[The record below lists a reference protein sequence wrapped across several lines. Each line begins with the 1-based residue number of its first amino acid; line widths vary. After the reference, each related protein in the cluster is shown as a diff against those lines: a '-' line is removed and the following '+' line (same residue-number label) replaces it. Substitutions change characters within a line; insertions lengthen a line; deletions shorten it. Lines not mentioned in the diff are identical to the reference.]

1 MNQRSFGALFGPYL
15 GGECLVPEMAD
26 GLVQNMDMHHQTRRM
41 ETTVA
46 FSVPV
51 GAELLFTTEKKLA
64 SVLGLSSVAIFPM
77 FPPES
82 FTASVCPDLI
92 AHLMRENVA
101 VNGTFED
108 ATFAVEGDTLHITLT
123 HGGKNI
129 LEATGADRQLQ
140 QLVARQFNRH
150 VAVKIEGET
159 ETTKDERYL
168 KMMEKAEQEAAE
180 RAREEAI
187 ARAAEAAKQPKAAT
201 ENEPARPGTPADPTK
216 LPSNGLPIYLET
228 AQPVLGTPIKEF
240 PSEIK
245 GLEADGSTV
254 TVWGQVFKVESR
266 ENKDGT
272 KMRYTISVSDLTSSL
287 ALSLWLDKKRDKD
300 KITAVSGI
308 KSGDNLLVSGRY
320 EYDEFAKANLLR
332 PRSISIVARYQRQD
346 LAPEKR
352 VELHLH
358 TKMSQ
363 MDAVTEAKTLVKRAA
378 SWGHKAIAITDH
390 GVVQA
395 YPEVMNTV
403 NDLKR
408 AGKDIKVLYG
418 MEGYYVNDM
427 VAAVKGTEDAALTSE
442 FIVFDIETTGLSN
455 KTERITEIGAVRM
468 VNGEVGETFNTF
480 SNPGKPIPA
489 KIVQLTGIT
498 DEMVADAPSEAEALQ
513 KFYDFCGDC
522 RVLVAHNAGFDTGFI
537 RAAAQRSNLP
547 YEFTSVDTVPL
558 CRSLYKGLKNYK
570 LDTVADYLKLPPF
583 NHHRACDDAAV
594 LAGIFQKV
602 LTDLQQQGITT
613 LQQVNTGVTG
623 IDPKTAKS
631 NHMILIAKNQVGLKN
646 LYKLV
651 SASNLEFLHRGI
663 PRIPRSRLEQHREGL
678 IIGSACEAG
687 ELYKAI
693 MDNAPW
699 GELCDIA
706 SFYDFLEIQ
715 PLGNNEFMLRPTR
728 KKIKGTK
735 DEYEIIPPKYSSR
748 QDLIDHNKTIIR
760 LGEKLNIPV
769 CATCDVHFMEP
780 EDEVYRRILMAGK
793 GFDDADNQAPLYFR
807 TTEEMLAEFS
817 YLGPEKA
824 HEVVITN
831 PNRIADMVERFKP
844 IPDGTYPPHIDGADE
859 ELQQLCWDRARE
871 VYGDPVPEVIKAR
884 LEKELNSII
893 KHGFAVLYMIA
904 QKLVKNSVD
913 NGYLVGS
920 RGSVGSSLVA
930 HLAGISEVNPLQP
943 HYFCRNPECKHSEF
957 FLNGEVGSGFDL
969 PPKNCPQCGQPY
981 GRDGQEIPF
990 ETFLGFDGDKSPDID
1005 LNFASEYQNR
1015 AHRYTETL
1023 FGLDHVFKAGTVG
1036 TVAEKTAFGY
1046 VKKYAEERNMY
1057 ISPAEVER
1065 LVMGCTG
1072 VKRTTGQH
1080 PGGMV
1085 VVPDE
1090 YEVEDFCPV
1099 QHPADKSD
1107 STIITTH
1114 FDFHSIHD
1122 TILKLDNL
1130 GHVIPTI
1137 CKYLEEYTGVS
1148 IKDVDMSDP
1157 AVYSL
1162 FTSPEALGL
1171 TVEQLGCE
1179 TGTLSIPE
1187 MGTGFTRQMLLDCKP
1202 KTFAD
1207 LMQISGLS
1215 HGTDVWLG
1223 NAQDLIKAGTCTI
1236 STVIGT
1242 RDSIMVELMHKGLE
1256 PKMAFKIMEIV
1267 RKGKATKLLTEEH
1280 LNAMREHNV
1289 PEWYID
1295 SCMKIKYMFPKAHA
1309 AAYVIAALR
1318 VAWFKVHYPAEYY
1331 AAFLT
1336 GRGGDFDA
1344 ATVQGGIEQVKLVMD
1359 NVREM
1364 GKEAT
1369 QKEQDTAE
1377 LLHVVYEAM
1386 LRGVQFLPV
1395 DLYKSH
1401 WYQFKM
1407 EDGKIRLP
1415 FSAIAGL
1422 GEAAA
1427 KSMFEQANPDDPYF
1441 SCEDL
1446 QQRTG
1451 ITKAVVQS
1459 LRDLGVVDGIPETSQ
1474 MSFF

>member
-1 MNQRSFGALFGPYL
+1 M
-15 GGECLVPEMAD
+15 
-26 GLVQNMDMHHQTRRM
+26 
-41 ETTVA
+41 
-46 FSVPV
+46 
-51 GAELLFTTEKKLA
+51 
-64 SVLGLSSVAIFPM
+64 
-77 FPPES
+77 
-82 FTASVCPDLI
+82 
-92 AHLMRENVA
+92 
-101 VNGTFED
+101 
-108 ATFAVEGDTLHITLT
+108 
-123 HGGKNI
+123 
-129 LEATGADRQLQ
+129 
-140 QLVARQFNRH
+140 
-150 VAVKIEGET
+150 
-159 ETTKDERYL
+159 
-168 KMMEKAEQEAAE
+168 
-180 RAREEAI
+180 
-187 ARAAEAAKQPKAAT
+187 
-201 ENEPARPGTPADPTK
+201 
-216 LPSNGLPIYLET
+216 
-228 AQPVLGTPIKEF
+228 
-240 PSEIK
+240 
-245 GLEADGSTV
+245 
-254 TVWGQVFKVESR
+254 
-266 ENKDGT
+266 
-272 KMRYTISVSDLTSSL
+272 
-287 ALSLWLDKKRDKD
+287 LSLWLDKKRDKD
-300 KITAVSGI
+300 KINAVSGI
-308 KSGDNLLVSGRY
+308 KNGDNLVVNGRY

-332 PRSISIVARYQRQD
+332 PRSISVVARYKRQD
-346 LAPEKR
+346 LASEKR
-352 VELHLH
+352 VELHMH
-358 TKMSQ
+358 TKMSS
-363 MDAVTEAKTLVKRAA
+363 MDAVAEAKDLVKRAA
-378 SWGHKAIAITDH
+378 DWGHKAVAITDH

-395 YPEVMNTV
+395 FPDIMNAAD
-403 NDLKR
+403 DLKR
-408 AGKDIKVLYG
+408 AGKDIKILYG
-418 MEGYYVNDM
+418 MEAYYVNDM
-427 VAAVKGTEDAALTSE
+427 VPAVDGKMDAPLDSE
-442 FIVFDIETTGLSN
+442 CIVFDIETTGLN
-455 KTERITEIGAVRM
+455 VKNERITEIGAVRM
-468 VNGEVGETFNTF
+468 IDGEVKDSFNTF
-480 SNPGKPIPA
+480 INPGMPIPA
-489 KIVQLTGIT
+489 KITELTGIT
-498 DEMVADAPSEAEALQ
+498 DAMVADAPSEAEGLQ

-537 RAAAQRSNLP
+537 RAAARRCGMP
-547 YEFTSVDTVPL
+547 YEFTAVDTVPL
-558 CRSLYKGLKNYK
+558 SRALYKGLKNYK
-570 LDTVADYLKLPPF
+570 LDTVAAYLKLPPF

-594 LAGIFQKV
+594 LAGIYVHILKDMSEQK
-602 LTDLQQQGITT
+602 IET
-613 LQQVNTGVTG
+613 LQQVNTSVTG
-623 IDPKTAKS
+623 VDPKKS
-631 NHMILIAKNQVGLKN
+631 RSYHMILIARNQVGLKN

-651 SASNLEFLHRGI
+651 SYSNLECYQRH
-663 PRIPRSRLEQHREGL
+663 PRIPRSKLIEHREGL
-678 IIGSACEAG
+678 LIGSACEAG
-687 ELYKAI
+687 ELYGAI
-693 MDNAPW
+693 LNGKPW
-699 GELCDIA
+699 GELCEIA

-715 PLGNNEFMLRPTR
+715 PLANNGFLLRPS
-728 KKIKGTK
+728 KGK
-735 DEYEIIPPKYSSR
+735 GGVVDPPVCKSE
-748 QDLIDHNKTIIR
+748 QELINHNRTIIR
-760 LGEKLNIPV
+760 LGETLNKPV

-780 EDEVYRRILMAGK
+780 EDEVYRRILMAGM

-807 TTEEMLAEFS
+807 TTDEMLQEFA
-817 YLGPEKA
+817 YLGEKTA
-824 HEVVITN
+824 YEVVVTN
-831 PNRIADMVERFKP
+831 PNRVADMVERFRP
-844 IPDGTYPPHIDGADE
+844 IPYGTYPPHIDGADE
-859 ELQQLCWDRARE
+859 ELQRLCWDRAHELYGEE
-871 VYGDPVPEVIKAR
+871 VPNIVKER

-920 RGSVGSSLVA
+920 RGSVGSSVVA
-930 HLAGISEVNPLQP
+930 YLAGISEVNPLQP
-943 HYFCRNPECKHSEF
+943 HYVCHNPACKHSEF
-957 FLNGEVGSGFDL
+957 FVNGEVGSGFDL
-969 PPKNCPQCGQPY
+969 PPKACPVCGQPL

-1023 FGLDHVFKAGTVG
+1023 FGLDHVFKAGTIG
-1036 TVAEKTAFGY
+1036 TIADKTAFGY
-1046 VKKYAEERNMY
+1046 VKKYAEERGLVF
-1057 ISPAEVER
+1057 SPAEVDR
-1065 LVMGCTG
+1065 LAIGCTG

-1085 VVPDE
+1085 VVPDD
-1090 YEVEDFCPV
+1090 YEIEDFCPV
-1099 QHPADKSD
+1099 QHPAGKTD
-1107 STIITTH
+1107 SGIITTH

-1242 RDSIMVELMHKGLE
+1242 RDSIMVYLMHKGLP

-1280 LNAMREHNV
+1280 LTAMREHNV

-1344 ATVQGGIEQVKLVMD
+1344 ATVQAGIDTVKLVMD
-1359 NVREM
+1359 NIREQ
-1364 GKEAT
+1364 GKEAS
-1369 QKEQDTAE
+1369 QKDQDTAE

-1401 WYQFKM
+1401 WYQFRM

-1427 KSMFEQANPDDPYF
+1427 KSMYEQANVADPYI
-1441 SCEDL
+1441 SCDDL

-1451 ITKAVVQS
+1451 ITKAVLQS
-1459 LRDLGVVDGIPETSQ
+1459 LRDLGVTRDIPETSQ
-1474 MSFF
+1474 MTFF

>member
-1 MNQRSFGALFGPYL
+1 MDQRSFGALFGPYL
-15 GGECLVPEMAD
+15 PLDSLSGAMAE
-26 GLVQNMDMHHQTRRM
+26 GIVENMDMHHATRRIVVDVYFASFVSGD
-41 ETTVA
+41 ELA
-46 FSVPV
+46 R
-51 GAELLFTTEKKLA
+51 AEQMLLAPLQLHSAVLRPRYASELFTAER
-64 SVLGLSSVAIFPM
+64 
-77 FPPES
+77 
-82 FTASVCPDLI
+82 CPALVETLKAD
-92 AHLMRENVA
+92 NVA
-101 VNGTFED
+101 VNGTFDD
-108 ATFAVEGDTLHITLT
+108 AVYRLDGDVLRITLS
-123 HGGKNI
+123 HGGLNI
-129 LEATGADRQLQ
+129 LQATGADRQLQ
-140 QLVARQFNRH
+140 QLIRRQYG
-150 VAVKIEGET
+150 VQVQVEIVGEA
-159 ETTKDERYL
+159 EAQKDERYQ
-168 KMMEKAEQEAAE
+168 KMMEQAEQEAAA

-201 ENEPARPGTPADPTK
+201 ADEPARPGQPADPTR
-216 LPSNGLPIYLET
+216 PPADGLPIYLET
-228 AQPVLGTPIKEF
+228 AQPLLGTPIKER
-240 PSEIK
+240 PVPIK

-254 TVWGQVFKVESR
+254 TVWGQVFRLDSR
-266 ENKDGT
+266 ENRDGT
-272 KMRYTISVSDLTSSL
+272 KCRYSISITDLTSSMV
-287 ALSLWLDKKRDKD
+287 LSLWLDKKRDKD
-300 KITAVSGI
+300 KIHAVSGI
-308 KSGDNLLVSGRY
+308 RSGDNLVVNGRY
-320 EYDEFAKANLLR
+320 EYDEFAKANVMR
-332 PRSISIVARYQRQD
+332 PRSVSVVARYQRQD
-346 LAPEKR
+346 LATEKR
-352 VELHLH
+352 VELHMH
-358 TKMSQ
+358 TKMSS
-363 MDAVTEAKTLVKRAA
+363 MDAVAEAKDLVKRAA
-378 SWGHKAIAITDH
+378 NWGHKAVAITDH

-395 YPEVMNTV
+395 FPDIMNTAD
-403 NDLKR
+403 DLKR
-408 AGKDIKVLYG
+408 AGKDIKILYG
-418 MEGYYVNDM
+418 MEAYYVNDM
-427 VAAVKGTEDAALTSE
+427 VPAVEGKTDAPLDGE
-442 FIVFDIETTGLSN
+442 CIVFDIETTGLSN

-468 VNGEVGETFNTF
+468 VGGEVKDSFNTF
-480 SNPGKPIPA
+480 VNPGMPIPA
-489 KIVQLTGIT
+489 KITELTGIT
-498 DEMVADAPSEAEALQ
+498 DAMVADAPSEAEGLR
-513 KFYDFCGDC
+513 KFYDFCGNC

-537 RAAAQRSNLP
+537 RAAARRCGMP
-547 YEFTSVDTVPL
+547 YEFTAVDTVPL
-558 CRSLYKGLKNYK
+558 SRALYKGLKNYK
-570 LDTVADYLKLPPF
+570 LDTVAAYLKLPPF

-594 LAGIFQKV
+594 LAGIYAHILKDMAQQK
-602 LTDLQQQGITT
+602 IET
-613 LQQVNTGVTG
+613 LQQVNTSVTG
-623 IDPKTAKS
+623 VDPKKARTY
-631 NHMILIAKNQVGLKN
+631 HMILIARNQVGLKN

-651 SASNLEFLHRGI
+651 SYSNLECYQRH
-663 PRIPRSRLEQHREGL
+663 PRIPRSKLIEHREGL
-678 IIGSACEAG
+678 LIGSACEAG
-687 ELYKAI
+687 ELYRAI
-693 MDNAPW
+693 LDDKPW
-699 GELCDIA
+699 GELCEIA

-715 PLGNNEFMLRPTR
+715 PLANNNFLLRPS
-728 KKIKGTK
+728 KGK
-735 DEYEIIPPKYSSR
+735 GGVIEPPVCKSEQELIQHSR
-748 QDLIDHNKTIIR
+748 TILR
-760 LGEKLNIPV
+760 LGETLNKPV

-780 EDEVYRRILMAGK
+780 EDEVYRRILMAGM
-793 GFDDADNQAPLYFR
+793 GFDDADNQVPLYFR
-807 TTEEMLAEFS
+807 TTDEMLQEFA
-817 YLGPEKA
+817 YLGTDKA
-824 HEVVITN
+824 REVVITN
-831 PNRIADMVERFKP
+831 PNRIADMVERFRP
-844 IPDGTYPPHIDGADE
+844 IPYGTYPPHIAGADE
-859 ELQQLCWDRARE
+859 ELQQLCWDRAHE
-871 VYGDPVPEVIKAR
+871 LYGDEVPTIVKER

-920 RGSVGSSLVA
+920 RGSVGSSVVA
-930 HLAGISEVNPLQP
+930 YLAGISEVNPLQP
-943 HYFCRNPECKHSEF
+943 HYVCRNPACKYTEF
-957 FLNGEVGSGFDL
+957 FVNGEVGSGYDL
-969 PPKNCPQCGQPY
+969 DPKDCPRCGQPL

-1023 FGLDHVFKAGTVG
+1023 FGLDHVFKAGTIG
-1036 TVAEKTAFGY
+1036 TIADKTAFGY
-1046 VKKYAEERNMY
+1046 VKKYAEERGLVF
-1057 ISPAEVER
+1057 SPAEVDR
-1065 LVMGCTG
+1065 LAIGCTG

-1085 VVPDE
+1085 VVPDD
-1090 YEVEDFCPV
+1090 YEIEDFCPV
-1099 QHPADKSD
+1099 QHPAGKTD
-1107 STIITTH
+1107 SGIITTH

-1137 CKYLEEYTGVS
+1137 CKYLEEYTGIS
-1148 IKDVDMSDP
+1148 IKDIDMSDP

-1242 RDSIMVELMHKGLE
+1242 RDSIMVYLMHKGLP

-1280 LNAMREHNV
+1280 LSAMREHNV

-1344 ATVQGGIEQVKLVMD
+1344 ATVQAGIDTVKLVMD
-1359 NVREM
+1359 NIREQ
-1364 GKEAT
+1364 GKEAS
-1369 QKEQDTAE
+1369 QKDQDTAE

-1386 LRGVQFLPV
+1386 LRGVEFLPV

-1401 WYQFKM
+1401 WYQFRM

-1427 KSMFEQANPDDPYF
+1427 KSMYEQADAADPYI
-1441 SCEDL
+1441 SCDDL

-1451 ITKAVVQS
+1451 ITKAVLQS
-1459 LRDLGVVDGIPETSQ
+1459 LRDLGVTRDIPETSQ
-1474 MSFF
+1474 MTFF

>member
-1 MNQRSFGALFGPYL
+1 MDQRSFGALFGPYL
-15 GGECLVPEMAD
+15 PSDCLSQALAD
-26 GLVQNMDMHHQTRRM
+26 GIVDNMDMHHASRRIVVDVCFGAYV
-41 ETTVA
+41 TA
-46 FSVPV
+46 
-51 GAELLFTTEKKLA
+51 AELRQVEQLLLEPLRLHSAVISPHYASELFTAERC
-64 SVLGLSSVAIFPM
+64 
-77 FPPES
+77 PELVECLK
-82 FTASVCPDLI
+82 AD
-92 AHLMRENVA
+92 NVA
-101 VNGTFED
+101 VNGTFDD
-108 ATFAVEGDTLHITLT
+108 AVYELDGDVLRITLS
-123 HGGKNI
+123 HGGLNI
-129 LEATGADRQLQ
+129 LQTTGADRQLQ
-140 QLVARQFNRH
+140 QLIQRRFGLHMQVQI
-150 VAVKIEGET
+150 VGEV
-159 ETTKDERYL
+159 EAQKDERYR
-168 KMMEKAEQEAAE
+168 KMMEQAEQESAA
-180 RAREEAI
+180 RAREEAMV
-187 ARAAEAAKQPKAAT
+187 RAAEAAKQPKAAT
-201 ENEPARPGTPADPTK
+201 ADEPARPGQPVDPTR
-216 LPSNGLPIYLET
+216 PPVDGLPIYLET
-228 AQPVLGTPIKEF
+228 AQPLLGTPIKER
-240 PSEIK
+240 PVPIK

-254 TVWGQVFKVESR
+254 TVWGQVFRLDSR
-266 ENKDGT
+266 ENRDGT
-272 KMRYTISVSDLTSSL
+272 KCRYSISITDLTGSL
-287 ALSLWLDKKRDKD
+287 VLSLWLDKKRDKD
-300 KITAVSGI
+300 KIVAVSGV
-308 KSGDNLLVSGRY
+308 KSGDNLVVNGRY

-332 PRSISIVARYQRQD
+332 PRSISVVARYQRQD
-346 LAPEKR
+346 LAAEKR
-352 VELHLH
+352 VELHMH
-358 TKMSQ
+358 TKMSS
-363 MDAVTEAKTLVKRAA
+363 MDAVAEAKDLVKRAA
-378 SWGHKAIAITDH
+378 NWGHKAVAITDH

-395 YPEVMNTV
+395 FPDIMNTAD
-403 NDLKR
+403 DLKR
-408 AGKDIKVLYG
+408 AGKDIKILYG
-418 MEGYYVNDM
+418 MEAYYVNDM
-427 VAAVKGTEDAALTSE
+427 VPAVDGKADAALDSE
-442 FIVFDIETTGLSN
+442 CIVFDIETTGLSA

-468 VNGEVGETFNTF
+468 VGGEVKESFNTF
-480 SNPGKPIPA
+480 VNPGMPIPA
-489 KIVQLTGIT
+489 KITELTGIT
-498 DEMVADAPSEAEALQ
+498 DAMVADAPSEAEGLR

-522 RVLVAHNAGFDTGFI
+522 RVLVAHNAAFDTSFI
-537 RAAAQRSNLP
+537 RAAARRCGMP
-547 YEFTSVDTVPL
+547 YEFTAVDTVPL
-558 CRSLYKGLKNYK
+558 SRALYKGLKNYR
-570 LDTVADYLKLPPF
+570 LDTVAAYLKLPPF

-594 LAGIFQKV
+594 LAGIYTHILKDMAQQK
-602 LTDLQQQGITT
+602 IET
-613 LQQVNTGVTG
+613 LQQVNTNVTG
-623 IDPKTAKS
+623 VDPKKARTH
-631 NHMILIAKNQVGLKN
+631 HMILIARNQVGLKN

-651 SASNLEFLHRGI
+651 SYSNLECYQRH
-663 PRIPRSRLEQHREGL
+663 PRIPRSKLIEHREGL
-678 IIGSACEAG
+678 LIGSACEAG
-687 ELYKAI
+687 ELYRAI
-693 MDNAPW
+693 LDDKPW

-715 PLGNNEFMLRPTR
+715 PLANNNFLLRPS
-728 KKIKGTK
+728 KGKGGVIEPPVCKSEQELIK
-735 DEYEIIPPKYSSR
+735 
-748 QDLIDHNKTIIR
+748 HNRTILR
-760 LGEKLNIPV
+760 LGETLNKPV

-780 EDEVYRRILMAGK
+780 EDEVYRRILMAGM

-807 TTEEMLAEFS
+807 TTDEMLQEFA
-817 YLGPEKA
+817 YLGEEKA

-831 PNRIADMVERFKP
+831 PNRIADMVERFRP
-844 IPDGTYPPHIDGADE
+844 IPYGTYPPHIAGADE
-859 ELQQLCWDRARE
+859 ELQQLCWDRAHE
-871 VYGDPVPEVIKAR
+871 LYGDEVPSIVKER

-920 RGSVGSSLVA
+920 RGSVGSSVVA
-930 HLAGISEVNPLQP
+930 YLAGISEVNPLQP
-943 HYFCRNPECKHSEF
+943 HYVCRNPDCKHTEF
-957 FLNGEVGSGFDL
+957 FVNGEYGSGFDL
-969 PPKNCPQCGQPY
+969 PPKNCPECGQPL

-1023 FGLDHVFKAGTVG
+1023 FGLDHVFKAGTIG
-1036 TVAEKTAFGY
+1036 TIADKTAFGY
-1046 VKKYAEERNMY
+1046 VKKYAEERGLVF
-1057 ISPAEVER
+1057 SPAEVDR
-1065 LVMGCTG
+1065 LAIGCTG

-1085 VVPDE
+1085 VVPDD
-1090 YEVEDFCPV
+1090 YEIEDFCPV
-1099 QHPADKSD
+1099 QHPAGKTD
-1107 STIITTH
+1107 SGIITTH

-1148 IKDVDMSDP
+1148 IKDIDMSDP

-1242 RDSIMVELMHKGLE
+1242 RDSIMVYLMHKGLP

-1280 LNAMREHNV
+1280 LTAMREHNV

-1344 ATVQGGIEQVKLVMD
+1344 ATVQAGIDTVKSVMD
-1359 NVREM
+1359 NIREQ
-1364 GKEAT
+1364 GKEAS
-1369 QKEQDTAE
+1369 QKDQDTAE

-1386 LRGVQFLPV
+1386 LRGVEFLPV

-1401 WYQFKM
+1401 WYQFRM

-1427 KSMFEQANPDDPYF
+1427 KSMYEQADPSDPYI
-1441 SCEDL
+1441 SCDDL

-1451 ITKAVVQS
+1451 ITKAVLQS
-1459 LRDLGVVDGIPETSQ
+1459 LRDLGVTRDIPETSQ
-1474 MSFF
+1474 MTFF